1 MASTIHRSERIC
13 IDIRENTVNIIK
25 LDPDGVMLRAGS
37 AKAPPMPASP
47 NDAYVT
53 DLSSAI
59 RKAAW
64 AAKVSMAFGASCV
77 IVSSLPNVVLQR
89 FTWPDMPEEALIPI
103 AHEEIVPYLPG
114 PLEHFSIGCEVLKQ
128 SQSGGAAMIE
138 VLVAAMPIE
147 HSSAMATACKWA
159 NFKPKRMDL
168 RENARG
174 RLAHYWCAPVEG
186 EVPTTFAILDVAPG
200 FANIAFYYN
209 GMFHSNRYFTP
220 EMVKLEEV
228 DDFELLMSV
237 KGGGVDDNQNA
248 MHYDP
253 GRLSDD
259 IISAINHF
267 HRLVPGSKLQ
277 CALLMAE
284 ENIPGVEDHLR
295 AKLDMLVLKPS
306 QWVSPGAKRPNL
318 RRVDQAQF
326 LDAFAA
332 GMPALSNHGTRMDL
346 RMPESAVGPADRVV
360 FQQAVAEAG
369 AAATPPPH
377 EHAVPPVMPPL
388 VHEPPTMVPLPAH
401 TPAGY
406 GDPFASHGPRPF
418 DEPFAPREPAFG
430 SEAPFTDPFAPRE
443 PLFQSEAPFAET
455 TAPRDSDFDNLF
467 TEMDPTPEP
476 IGYSDTPFSARPAE
490 PPGLDLSDIYADP
503 PPLHHEVP
511 FDAIKPDVP
520 DKGGFPYAI
529 PEDPKPQRSLKPMLL
544 ALAVVAA
551 IFIVAVLIPFQETRN
566 LRSELQYLE
575 NSIGAHISAD
585 AIRILTREIIDTE
598 TQIAAVRRDISRLSG
613 RMEHIRNFY
622 QQHPAMYVVPRI
634 MDQPDFG
641 VQSITS
647 NGHNVTIV
655 GSTRNLIAL
664 GTGVPRLRD
673 VVFAGHPLNFD
684 LEPGV
689 NDTGIDEQGY
699 AHYTIII
706 RFNPPSSPIWLNQY
720 EGRRWQ

>member
-1 MASTIHRSERIC
+1 
-13 IDIRENTVNIIK
+13 
-25 LDPDGVMLRAGS
+25 
-37 AKAPPMPASP
+37 MPASP

-114 PLEHFSIGCEVLKQ
+114 PLEHFSVGCEVLKQ
-128 SQSGGAAMIE
+128 VQTGGAPMIE

-186 EVPTTFAILDVAPG
+186 EVPSTFAILDVAPG
-200 FANIAFYYN
+200 FASIAFYYN

-237 KGGGVDDNQNA
+237 KGGGVDDNQNT

-267 HRLVPGSKLQ
+267 HRLVPGSRLQ

-306 QWVSPGAKRPNL
+306 QWVSPGMKRPNL

-346 RMPESAVGPADRVV
+346 RMSESAVGPADRVQ
-360 FQQAVAEAG
+360 FQQAAVQAG
-369 AAATPPPH
+369 ATTAAPAPGSTMPT
-377 EHAVPPVMPPL
+377 APPL
-388 VHEPPTMVPLPAH
+388 AHDSAPVSPPIGHTVPVGFDDPH
-401 TPAGY
+401 TRHTA
-406 GDPFASHGPRPF
+406 HGPKPF
-418 DEPFAPREPAFG
+418 DEPFAPSGRAYE
-430 SEAPFTDPFAPRE
+430 SELPFATTESSFQNDIPYSDPFATRE
-443 PLFQSEAPFAET
+443 SSFQSETPFPEPFIPQEQPFQTEALFTEPVAPS
-455 TAPRDSDFDNLF
+455 DSDFDNF
-467 TEMDPTPEP
+467 MHDMAPEP
-476 IGYSDTPFSARPAE
+476 ISSDSPFSARPSE
-490 PPGLDLSDIYADP
+490 PPDMDLSDIYAPPTSTPYHERPYDP
-503 PPLHHEVP
+503 V
-511 FDAIKPDVP
+511 KPDEP
-520 DKGGFPYAI
+520 DISGFPYAI
-529 PEDPKPQRSLKPMLL
+529 PDEPKPKRQLKPILA

-551 IFIVAVLIPFQETRN
+551 IFIIAVIIPSQETRA
-566 LRSELQYLE
+566 LRTELAYLE
-575 NSIGAHISAD
+575 NSIAAHVPAD
-585 AIRILTREIIDTE
+585 AIRIMGREIIDTE
-598 TQIAAVRRDISRLSG
+598 TQIAAIRRDISRMDES
-613 RMEHIRNFY
+613 MEHIRNFY
-622 QQHPAMYVVPRI
+622 QRHPAIYLMPRI
-634 MDQPDFG
+634 LQQPDMG
-641 VQSITS
+641 VVNITS
-647 NGHNVTIV
+647 NGHHINII
-655 GSTRNLIAL
+655 GRTRNLPAL
-664 GTGVPRLRD
+664 ANGIGYWRNHA
-673 VVFAGHPLNFD
+673 FAGHILNFD
-684 LEPGV
+684 VEPGV
-689 NDTGIDEQGY
+689 DDSGVDADGY
-699 AHYTIII
+699 ANYTTNIN
-706 RFNPPSSPIWLNQY
+706 FNPPDSPIWLS
-720 EGRRWQ
+720 EHMGRRWR